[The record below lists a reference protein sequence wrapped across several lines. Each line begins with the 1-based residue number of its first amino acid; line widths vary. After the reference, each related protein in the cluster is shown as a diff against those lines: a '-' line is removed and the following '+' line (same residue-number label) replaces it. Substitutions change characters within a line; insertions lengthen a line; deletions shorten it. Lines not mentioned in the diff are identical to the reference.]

1 MDHGAFPLW
10 VIHMQFHLYD
20 NLFIV
25 ALSSLSWSFQLIT
38 HSDLGLQG
46 TRIFQLH
53 IGLLSN
59 LQLNHSLILL
69 QVQYLHMV

>member
-1 MDHGAFPLW
+1 
-10 VIHMQFHLYD
+10 MQFHLYD

-25 ALSSLSWSFQLIT
+25 VLSSLSWSFQLKAIT
-38 HSDLGLQG
+38 HSDLCLQG

-59 LQLNHSLILL
+59 LQLNHSSILL